1 MNILY
6 GIQGTGNGHISR
18 CRVMAKYLAEQ
29 PNVKVTYLF
38 SGREKKKFF
47 DMEVFGDYLHRDGL
61 TFVTKA
67 GKIDY
72 LATLRKNNLIKFL
85 RDIRQLDVSEYDLV
99 ITDFEPVSAWAAKN
113 SGVPT
118 LAIGHQYAFGSNTP
132 LAGENFIAKMIMKY
146 FAPAQQAF
154 GLHWSNY
161 DDNVLPPIIDV
172 SLQKSL
178 ESGPVLVYLPF
189 EDQQAITKLLNTFPA
204 FEFVQYSQ
212 DLIDRQQGNVALR
225 TTCHDGFKADLQRAS
240 GVICNSG
247 FELNS
252 ECIHLGIPIL
262 TKPINGQME
271 QESNALAIEQLGLG
285 KVMLEID
292 SDIISEWLNS
302 KCQAKQ
308 MRTPDVALTLVE
320 WILSD
325 KRLSQRELSQQLW
338 QSAAM
343 LESSDELK
351 EEPLS
356 KTARSYTN

>member
-1 MNILY
+1 MKILY

-18 CRVMAKYLAEQ
+18 CRVMAKYLAQ
-29 PNVKVTYLF
+29 QSNVNVTYLF
-38 SGREKKKFF
+38 SGREKHKFF

-72 LATLRKNNLIKFL
+72 LATIRKNNLVKFF
-85 RDIRQLDVSEYDLV
+85 RDIRTLDVSEYDLV

-113 SGVPT
+113 AGVHT

-132 LAGENFIAKMIMKY
+132 LAGENLIAKMIMKH
-146 FAPAQQAF
+146 FAPAQQSF

-172 SLQKSL
+172 SLQKSPV
-178 ESGPVLVYLPF
+178 SGPVLVYLPF
-189 EDQQAITKLLNTFPA
+189 EDQLAITKLLNTFPA
-204 FEFVQYSQ
+204 VEFVQYSQ
-212 DLIDRQQGNVALR
+212 DVNNEQQANVALR
-225 TTCHDGFKADLQRAS
+225 TTCHDGFKADLKRAS

-285 KVMLEID
+285 KVMQEID
-292 SDIISEWLNS
+292 SHIIDKWLSE
-302 KCQAKQ
+302 KCKMKQ
-308 MRTPDVALTLVE
+308 MRTPDVALALVE
-320 WILSD
+320 WIMSD

-338 QSAAM
+338 QKAS
-343 LESSDELK
+343 LQK
-351 EEPLS
+351 LS
-356 KTARSYTN
+356 EA